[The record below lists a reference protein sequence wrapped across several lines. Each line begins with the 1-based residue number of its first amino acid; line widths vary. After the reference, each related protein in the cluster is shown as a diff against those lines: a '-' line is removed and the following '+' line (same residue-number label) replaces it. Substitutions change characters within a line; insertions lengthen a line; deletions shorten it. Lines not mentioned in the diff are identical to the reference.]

1 MIASKPYI
9 NLKNSQLT
17 DPERSSESALMKDI
31 FYKILHLAKQDSNV
45 IVVGEVGSGKE
56 RLAHIIHENS
66 HRADKPFHS
75 FYCVDVSENEYKEAF
90 WGHLQFEDNR
100 MVLHYKALEKAS
112 GGILYLNQFSELS
125 PQYMNNIVDSYQK
138 GCKQLF
144 RYNRE
149 AKPRLIM
156 SLNQESYQELLQTPM
171 WEKLLGQLD
180 PVVIM
185 LPPLREHRE
194 DIPILIDY
202 FLEEIREKSS
212 EYKDLRISAQALY
225 ECFNYD
231 WPGNIRQLKNAMLQ
245 GAILSYGKT
254 IELRHLPFTM
264 SWKLPYELDES
275 KK

>member
-1 MIASKPYI
+1 MIASKSYI

-56 RLAHIIHENS
+56 RLAHIIHQNS

-75 FYCVDVSENEYKEAF
+75 FYCVDVSESEYKEAF

-100 MVLHYKALEKAS
+100 VVLQYKALEKAS

-156 SLNQESYQELLQTPM
+156 SLNQESYQELLQTPV

-185 LPPLREHRE
+185 LPPLRERRE

-202 FLEEIREKSS
+202 FLKEIRERNS

-245 GAILSYGKT
+245 GAILSYGQT
-254 IELRHLPFTM
+254 IESRHLPFTM

-275 KK
+275 KT